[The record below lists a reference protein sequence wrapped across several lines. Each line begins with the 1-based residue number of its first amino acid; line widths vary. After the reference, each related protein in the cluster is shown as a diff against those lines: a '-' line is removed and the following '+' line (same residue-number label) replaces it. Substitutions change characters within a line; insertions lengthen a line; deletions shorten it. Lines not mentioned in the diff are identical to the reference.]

1 MIERGDNFKLNSSRL
16 LNLKNENLVIIKM
29 PHVFNGN
36 YIIENW
42 IQPFPKK

>member
-1 MIERGDNFKLNSSRL
+1 MIESGDNLKLSSSRL
-16 LNLKNENLVIIKM
+16 FNLKNENLVIIKK
-29 PHVFNGN
+29 PNVFNGN